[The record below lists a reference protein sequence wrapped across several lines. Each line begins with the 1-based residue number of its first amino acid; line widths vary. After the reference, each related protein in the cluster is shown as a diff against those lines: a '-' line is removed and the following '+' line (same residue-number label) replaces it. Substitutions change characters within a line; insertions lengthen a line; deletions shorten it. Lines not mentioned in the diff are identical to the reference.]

1 MAFVASGEFGFASGR
16 REDGSFDRLWYA
28 EPLAPE
34 EVAFDANVFLLTR
47 ARAEQLKTKPETPS
61 DPHLAPAPAP
71 GPKPEPE
78 PGPHPEPTRPASEI
92 TLRLAGTVPSEV
104 WNRIGIKLLPKLR
117 SAKELTTSVEIS
129 VTVDARSA
137 GDMMEDV
144 KQILNDLGLADRVRV
159 QEHGGE
165 R

>member
-1 MAFVASGEFGFASGR
+1 MLEP
-16 REDGSFDRLWYA
+16 WY
-28 EPLAPE
+28 
-34 EVAFDANVFLLTR
+34 R
-47 ARAEQLKTKPETPS
+47 
-61 DPHLAPAPAP
+61 
-71 GPKPEPE
+71 
-78 PGPHPEPTRPASEI
+78 
-92 TLRLAGTVPSEV
+92 
-104 WNRIGIKLLPKLR
+104 NRIGIKLLPKLR

-144 KQILNDLGLADRVRV
+144 KQILSDLGLADRVRV